1 MSGEIKSL
9 TGIRGIAAVYVVLY
23 HTASHFSDLNFI
35 QNGYISVDLF
45 FILSGFIMTYT
56 YHLRFSS
63 NINVK
68 DVYIF
73 LNHRV
78 SRVWPTYIF
87 WTIFTVFFFKMF
99 DLNLKSIISNVL
111 MIQNWGVA
119 PSIVGTGWSVSVEL
133 AVYFIFPFLIYFFTK
148 KEKSKNI
155 STFICVFIIV
165 YIAYTKHPVVTGS
178 QMKFNGPLDIVAF
191 DGAGDLMR
199 GFAGFTLGVISW
211 GIFSEFKR
219 ISDFAADII
228 SLFLVLILSIS
239 LTSKGLDVISV
250 AVFFILIP
258 LIGAKE
264 ESFISKL
271 LASKIVYFLGV
282 ISYSLYLC
290 HALFVYSIRKEAHI
304 LLMRLT
310 KEHEITFWIS
320 VMAAIVGSC
329 VIGYLSYILIE
340 KPSRKAMK
348 TRFSFTVN

>member
-23 HTASHFSDLNFI
+23 HTASHFSDFNFI

-63 NINVK
+63 DINIK

-87 WTIFTVFFFKMF
+87 WTIFTIFYFKMF
-99 DLNLKSIISNVL
+99 NLDFKSIASNIL
-111 MIQNWGVA
+111 MIQNWGFA

-133 AVYFIFPFLIYFFTK
+133 AVYFLFPFLIYLFTK
-148 KEKSKNI
+148 EKKLKII
-155 STFICVFIIV
+155 STIICVFIIV
-165 YIAYTKHPVVTGS
+165 YIAYSKHPVITGS

-191 DGAGDLMR
+191 DGTGDLMR

-211 GIFSEFKR
+211 SIFIELKK
-219 ISDFAADII
+219 ISNFAADVI

-239 LTSKGLDVISV
+239 LSSKGMDVVSV
-250 AVFFILIP
+250 SIFFILIP

-264 ESFISKL
+264 ESLVSKF
-271 LASKIVYFLGV
+271 LASKIIYFLGV
-282 ISYSLYLC
+282 TSYSLYLC
-290 HALFVYSIRKEAHI
+290 HALFVYTIRKETHI
-304 LLMRLT
+304 LLMRIS
-310 KEHEITFWIS
+310 KEHEITFWLS
-320 VMAAIVGSC
+320 VVAAIAGSC
-329 VIGYLSYILIE
+329 AIGYLSYILIE
-340 KPSRKAMK
+340 KPTRKAMRTK
-348 TRFSFTVN
+348 LSFS